1 MNNEKIEKLAK
12 EIRTKP
18 DVINKDQILADAA
31 NALDRF
37 VAAKAL
43 KTRMSLWRIIMNSRI
58 TKLAAAAV
66 IIIAVIIGL
75 NLVGGKAGSN
85 LALADV
91 IKHIQ
96 GSSYT
101 FDLTVVTE
109 NQGSAPFIIHA
120 SVLEPGKMR
129 LDAPSGAGDMSSI
142 IDTTTGQSLL
152 LFHRNKAGQIMTNP
166 VPNLNA
172 GVGGILILCTR
183 SIENLWNLRDG
194 TEKKLGKK
202 EVDGRPAEGFKV
214 SSWDQYFNYEYTI
227 WAHTETAEPILVEV
241 VMTPL
246 QESSEKII
254 WTMNNF
260 DLHVELDES
269 LFSLEVPQGYTLA
282 GQKDLKELNE
292 RGDASTGAELIT
304 KALSLWSEGNK
315 EQALQILM
323 EIDWDTP
330 IKFGG
335 DDYLFTMTEQQY
347 ISLKPDDQQKVMK
360 EVMDS
365 SSEIRQISKELV
377 SRAQQAV
384 TNQDKIQAERYL
396 QAGLQ
401 LGNLLTRD
409 PDSMLIVRLV
419 GIAIQRLILPE
430 MIDLYIKTGEQQKVQ
445 AAQKQLQQ
453 AEAEIERI
461 KRNVKGN

>member
-1 MNNEKIEKLAK
+1 
-12 EIRTKP
+12 
-18 DVINKDQILADAA
+18 
-31 NALDRF
+31 
-37 VAAKAL
+37 
-43 KTRMSLWRIIMNSRI
+43 
-58 TKLAAAAV
+58 
-66 IIIAVIIGL
+66 
-75 NLVGGKAGSN
+75 
-85 LALADV
+85 
-91 IKHIQ
+91 
-96 GSSYT
+96 
-101 FDLTVVTE
+101 
-109 NQGSAPFIIHA
+109 
-120 SVLEPGKMR
+120 
-129 LDAPSGAGDMSSI
+129 
-142 IDTTTGQSLL
+142 
-152 LFHRNKAGQIMTNP
+152 MTNP

-365 SSEIRQISKELV
+365 SSEVRQISREMV
-377 SRAQQAV
+377 NRAQRAV
-384 TNQDKIQAERYL
+384 SNQDNAQAERYL